1 MSRRKQ
7 GLVPEEDEPELDI
20 SSLID
25 VCFLLLIY
33 FLVTTTI
40 QPRESDLPLTLP
52 SAAPSETPP
61 DIEPMLIA
69 VSDTGAIVV
78 NKTEI
83 LDQSADV
90 NNKRR
95 LPQLEERLK
104 IYQDLATASGSE
116 ALVQIS
122 VSGEA
127 PQQSVI
133 DVLNSLAGLGIN
145 KATFTDLTN

>member
-7 GLVPEEDEPELDI
+7 GVAYEEDEPELDI

-40 QPRESDLPLTLP
+40 QPREADLPLTLP
-52 SAAPSETPP
+52 SAAPSDTPP

-69 VSDTGAIVV
+69 VNDTGGIVV
-78 NKTEI
+78 NKTES
-83 LDQSADV
+83 LDQTAQGRER
-90 NNKRR
+90 K
-95 LPQLEERLK
+95 LPQLTERLQ
-104 IYQDLATASGSE
+104 IYKELAVASGSQP
-116 ALVQIS
+116 LVQIS

-133 DVLNSLAGLGIN
+133 DVLNTLAGLGIN